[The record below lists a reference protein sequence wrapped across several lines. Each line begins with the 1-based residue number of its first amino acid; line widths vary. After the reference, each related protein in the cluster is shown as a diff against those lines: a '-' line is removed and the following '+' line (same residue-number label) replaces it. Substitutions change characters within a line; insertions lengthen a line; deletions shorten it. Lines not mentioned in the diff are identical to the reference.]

1 MYQHRHSKC
10 EQVSRAAEEAV
21 SEKCIQCH
29 YEDLVRS
36 MAERNRNE
44 EEKGSGDRSRVW
56 GYPWC
61 WDDAFKSL
69 RG

>member
-1 MYQHRHSKC
+1 MYQHQRGKY

-21 SEKCIQCH
+21 SEKCIKCH

-44 EEKGSGDRSRVW
+44 EEKGSGDRSRVR
-56 GYPWC
+56 GCPWC